1 GLQLGWFE
9 RSGRPPAW
17 PAEAKRIVVHE
28 SATEGW
34 TPLPC
39 EEFIVGNL
47 KLVLRQ
53 MLNCIRDNGYQ
64 PRQRT
69 DWLRHLER
77 CRRSYEQALAEDET
91 EYEQRTPI
99 HPWVLA
105 REIAEFLDPNATI
118 ILDSFL
124 VSTYLTDKVKARFPG
139 QILDSGEA
147 GSFGHGIGMGIGA
160 QLARP
165 GRQVLVLTSDTSI
178 GMGGGDVET
187 ALRYRLPVVYLVC
200 NHGSLA
206 GGVDCFFQGQVQ
218 SWDYL
223 PNIRYDQIYQVIGA
237 HGEHVTE
244 PAQIRTALYR
254 AFDSGRAAVVNV
266 VVDNRV
272 VHPWFESLSF
282 REGVIAHQ
290 LDVGKIPEPYRSY
303 LVEGRTP
310 GVEAAL
316 ERAGV
321 PRSKTRKR
329 VMAYDRATCIG

>member
-1 GLQLGWFE
+1 
-9 RSGRPPAW
+9 
-17 PAEAKRIVVHE
+17 
-28 SATEGW
+28 
-34 TPLPC
+34 
-39 EEFIVGNL
+39 
-47 KLVLRQ
+47 
-53 MLNCIRDNGYQ
+53 
-64 PRQRT
+64 
-69 DWLRHLER
+69 LRHLER